1 MAAQMAELR
10 NDRAALRC
18 ALILA
23 GRASP
28 ARSPAAEAAEP
39 ALELLATAAVE
50 YLDARDG
57 EWWPLVRLP
66 TLRLAAAQVEELLA
80 AAAALLRG
88 EGEGFAWRAGDEA
101 PLALQLGA
109 APGGAVVEVGLDLSG
124 FLADAAGAGGAP
136 GSELALFRF
145 RAAQADLVRFSDALA
160 AELRAVRGS

>member
-1 MAAQMAELR
+1 MAELR
-10 NDRAALRC
+10 NDRGALRC
-18 ALILA
+18 ALTLA

-28 ARSPAAEAAEP
+28 AGPPAGGMAEP

-66 TLRLAAAQVEELLA
+66 PLRLAAAQVDELLA
-80 AAAALLRG
+80 GAAALLRG
-88 EGEGFAWRAGDEA
+88 EGEGFAWRAGDGA

-109 APGGAVVEVGLDLSG
+109 APGGAVIEIGLDLSA
-124 FLADAAGAGGAP
+124 FLADAAGVSGAP

-160 AELRAVRGS
+160 EELGAVRAS